1 MAEKKQFKA
10 ESKRLL
16 DLMINSIYTH
26 KEIFLR
32 ELISNASDATDKL
45 YYKALTENIS
55 EINKSDLTIDLAF
68 DKENRTLT
76 VTDHGIGMNKE
87 ELEEHLGTIANS
99 GSFKFKNETES
110 DDIDIIGQFGVG
122 FYYNSLGLLSDA
134 GHNLGDVASL
144 ILAMLAFRLEKI
156 HSNSR
161 YTYGYKKS
169 TILVSLLNAVIL
181 LVAVGIIIA
190 ESIDKLF
197 YPVAVDGSAIAW
209 TAGVGVVINAL
220 TAWLFMKDKDKDL
233 NVKGAYL
240 HMAADALVSIGVV
253 ASGIIIMYTGW
264 SIVDPIIGLGI
275 AVVIVISTWGLLR
288 DSLRLSLDGV
298 PVGIDINE
306 IRQIILDQPGVE
318 SCHHLHIW
326 ALSTTETAL
335 TAHIV
340 IDNMERMEEIKHLI
354 KARLEEADIHHVTLE
369 FECEGVPCETE
380 NDCF

>member
-1 MAEKKQFKA
+1 MESHHHEHTHRITSLNKA
-10 ESKRLL
+10 
-16 DLMINSIYTH
+16 
-26 KEIFLR
+26 F
-32 ELISNASDATDKL
+32 
-45 YYKALTENIS
+45 
-55 EINKSDLTIDLAF
+55 
-68 DKENRTLT
+68 
-76 VTDHGIGMNKE
+76 
-87 ELEEHLGTIANS
+87 
-99 GSFKFKNETES
+99 
-110 DDIDIIGQFGVG
+110 IIGIVLNLSFVIVEFGVG

-354 KARLEEADIHHVTLE
+354 KARLEEADVTLE

>member
-1 MAEKKQFKA
+1 MEPHHRHEHNHQ
-10 ESKRLL
+10 
-16 DLMINSIYTH
+16 
-26 KEIFLR
+26 
-32 ELISNASDATDKL
+32 LISLN
-45 YYKALTENIS
+45 KA
-55 EINKSDLTIDLAF
+55 F
-68 DKENRTLT
+68 
-76 VTDHGIGMNKE
+76 
-87 ELEEHLGTIANS
+87 
-99 GSFKFKNETES
+99 
-110 DDIDIIGQFGVG
+110 IIGITLNIAFVIVEFGVG

-144 ILAMLAFRLEKI
+144 VLAMLAFRLQKV
-156 HSNSR
+156 HPNSR

-197 YPVAVDGSAIAW
+197 HPVSVDGSAIAW

-240 HMAADALVSIGVV
+240 HMAADALVSVGVV
-253 ASGIIIMYTGW
+253 ASGIIITYTGW
-264 SIVDPIIGLGI
+264 SIIDPIIGLGI
-275 AVVIVISTWGLLR
+275 AVVIIVSTWGLLH

-298 PVGIDINE
+298 PVGIDAQKIQ
-306 IRQIILDQPGVE
+306 QIIMEQPGVE
-318 SCHHLHIW
+318 NCHHLHIW

-340 IDNMERMEEIKHLI
+340 IDNITQLEEVKQHIKE
-354 KARLEEADIHHVTLE
+354 ALEEAGIHHATLE
-369 FECEGVPCETE
+369 FEDERATCSNECCE
-380 NDCF
+380 D